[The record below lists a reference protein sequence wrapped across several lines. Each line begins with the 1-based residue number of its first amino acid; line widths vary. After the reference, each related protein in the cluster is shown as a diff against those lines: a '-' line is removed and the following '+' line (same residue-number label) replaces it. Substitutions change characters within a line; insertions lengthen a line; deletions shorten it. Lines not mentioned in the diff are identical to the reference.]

1 MTIITSGK
9 MTVTIS
15 QGDFVSIECSCGD
28 SKFISWD
35 EFPENEEALEWILNF
50 ALSVA
55 QSVSFGKKST
65 TRCPSNSSP
74 CYLKCLSTKEFRCRI
89 LAVA

>member
-15 QGDFVSIECSCGD
+15 QGDFISIECACGD
-28 SKFISWD
+28 SKFIRWD

-55 QSVSFGKKST
+55 QSVSFGRKST
-65 TRCPSNSSP
+65 TSCQSSSLP
-74 CYLKCLSTKEFRCRI
+74 CYLRSLSTKGSQCPI